1 MNQPAPVIGKNV
13 IETLTLGMYEDPRF
27 IFREYIQNAADQID
41 VAVEQ
46 EILSNRAAGKIT
58 ISIDSTARTII
69 VEDNATGIPSNRM
82 RAFLSDVAN
91 SEKEVNKRKG
101 FRGIGRLGGL
111 GYCGKLIFE
120 SSFKGELVKNTM
132 TLNAKLLKSIIEN
145 REDKSDAA
153 KVISV
158 ITTFATGKSGLDE
171 HYFKVKLVDV
181 TNDLLLK
188 LTEVKQYLSMV
199 APVSFHKD
207 FKFKA
212 EIETF
217 FKSRGF
223 ALEEYDINVNKDPIF
238 KAYKNKLITNNANKP
253 SIVTSVDFFEV
264 LDDAEKVLAV
274 GWYGIFN
281 RVNEVINDKN
291 LERGIR
297 LKKQNITI
305 GDAQTIIDRFPVE
318 RTTFRYIG
326 EIHTISDGFIPN
338 ARRDYFNDNR
348 TVEQFEASLKK
359 IFDKFE
365 SGLPHKASD
374 LHNRKKNVE
383 NFKNLNAAYKEDLT
397 TFETSEE
404 QEQRLNEV
412 LNALGVARNA
422 ARILDKL
429 KEEGDDIKILG
440 DLFTD
445 IIGEFDYQIT
455 EDEVDE
461 LYEDVEIPPLD
472 FDKVNDSEKRLLN
485 EVVIFLQKELG
496 HREAAPLI
504 AKMQSKYN

>member
-1 MNQPAPVIGKNV
+1 MKKAAPIIGKNV

-46 EILSNRAAGKIT
+46 EILPNRAAGKIVIT
-58 ISIDSTARTII
+58 INSTARTIVI
-69 VEDNATGIPSNRM
+69 EDNATGIVSNRM

-120 SSFKGELVKNTM
+120 SSYKGEAVKNTM
-132 TLNAKLLKSIIEN
+132 SLNAKLLKAIIEN

-158 ITTFATGKSGLDE
+158 ITTFNSEKCGSNE
-171 HYFKVKLVDV
+171 HYFKVTLIDV
-181 TNDLLLK
+181 SNDLLLK
-188 LTEVKQYLSMV
+188 VAEVKQYLSMV
-199 APVSFHKD
+199 APVPFHKD
-207 FKFKA
+207 FKFKT
-212 EIETF
+212 EIEQF

-223 ALEEYDINVNKDPIF
+223 ALEEYDITVNKEPIF

-253 SIVTSVDFFEV
+253 SVVTSLDFFEV

-274 GWYGIFN
+274 GWYGVFN

-348 TVEQFEASLKK
+348 TVEQFEASLKTV
-359 IFDKFE
+359 FDKFE

-383 NFKNLNAAYKEDLT
+383 TFKNLNAAYKEKLPTFT
-397 TFETSEE
+397 TPEE
-404 QEQRLNEV
+404 QEQSLNEV
-412 LNALGVARNA
+412 LSALGVARNA

-429 KEEGDDIKILG
+429 KEEGDDVKILG

-445 IIGEFDYQIT
+445 IIGEFNYEIT
-455 EDEVDE
+455 DEEVEE

-472 FDKVNDSEKRLLN
+472 FNKVTSKEKDLLN